1 MQRALARILCLGALA
16 APALSCDDGTS
27 ATGGALMGWE
37 LDATNTGLRGDY
49 SGLTDFDYDGADAAL
64 GTLPEWNT
72 LTIYA
77 GATVEDRIISNELD
91 LTAGGITLRR
101 CLIRPTS
108 VGQGM
113 PLVSAGDAV
122 LEDCEIDG
130 SLIADADI
138 VYNIAV
144 SGTGSIRRC
153 DIHDAASGI
162 YLNNDGATPSV
173 AENDY
178 VHDLRWISPAHMD
191 GITVRG
197 STGAGVS
204 ILRNRS
210 ECGSQDGCTGAFFS
224 QPYNAAIDHLEIRGN
239 LFAGYGYTLYV
250 DNHGNGYGSDIR
262 VVDNRLDP
270 YDGAWGPFAMD
281 DGVTLA
287 EFSDNYLY
295 DPSADDAKGAPVTF

>member
-1 MQRALARILCLGALA
+1 MQSALARILCAAPLA
-16 APALSCDDGTS
+16 ALSLSCGGSDG
-27 ATGGALMGWE
+27 GGVLMGWE
-37 LDATNTGLRGDY
+37 LDETNTGLGGDY
-49 SGLTDFDYDGADAAL
+49 FGLTDFDVDGADAAL
-64 GTLPEWNT
+64 GTLPEWGT
-72 LTIYA
+72 LTINA
-77 GATVEDRIISNELD
+77 GITIEDRIIRNELD

-101 CLIRPTS
+101 CLIQPTA

-138 VYNIAV
+138 VYNIAY

-162 YLNNDGATPSV
+162 YLNNDGAARSV
-173 AENDY
+173 AENNY
-178 VHDLRWISPAHMD
+178 VHDLRWVSPAHMD

-204 ILRNRS
+204 ILNNRS

-224 QPYNAAIDHLEIRGN
+224 QPYNAAIDHMTIEGN
-239 LFAGYGYTLYV
+239 LFEGYGYTLYV
-250 DNHGNGYGSDIR
+250 DNHGNGYGSDLR
-262 VVDNRLDP
+262 VVNNRMDP

-281 DGVTLA
+281 DGVALA
-287 EFSDNYLY
+287 EFSENYLY
-295 DPSADDAKGAPVTF
+295 DPAAEDAKGAPVEH